1 MYGGLLVCVVFWD
14 ICNTQKHCETHC
26 WGERTM
32 INVVCAV
39 ETTEMR
45 IKSKQ
50 RMIKLFTD
58 LFISLKF
65 FNLTFLWIWSNRFI
79 NVPLSITRSITSF
92 QSSNAKNIYNLTP
105 KNGKGWAV
113 EWEKENP
120 LTPSVYSC
128 DLCPLGWSDA
138 KACFAVIAADML
150 YRHCMFYKKK
160 LSVKTWVWVWRWC
173 YCSVFSVL
181 STVDQLHPWLAGSL
195 GRAEEQHSELLQV
208 SGWEGVWLQ
217 GLAVPQ
223 QGRHHGKNLSTSICP
238 VSRGVSVSWMFVMM
252 WC

>member
-173 YCSVFSVL
+173 YCSVFSAWIH
-181 STVDQLHPWLAGSL
+181 SGPTTSMAGRIAGSCWRTTL
-195 GRAEEQHSELLQV
+195 WV
-208 SGWEGVWLQ
+208 I
-217 GLAVPQ
+217 
-223 QGRHHGKNLSTSICP
+223 TSLRM
-238 VSRGVSVSWMFVMM
+238 RGSMAAGARCASARPSSW
-252 WC
+252 